1 VAERSGALAPFEHR
15 TFRNL
20 WFANISSNFGGLIQG
35 VGAAWLMTSI
45 TSSVDMVALVQ
56 ASTSLP
62 VMLFSVIGGA
72 VADSFNRRKT
82 MLAAQLFMLV
92 ASALLAVVTYMG
104 LITPWL
110 LLTFTFLIGC
120 GTALNN
126 PSFQASV
133 GDVVPR
139 DKVPAAVAANSI
151 GFNMSRSVGPAI
163 GGAIVA
169 AAGAGAAFALN
180 AVSYIALITVL
191 FRWQPERSQNVIP
204 RESIGGAMMS
214 GLRYVA
220 MSPNILQVL
229 LRSFIFSFT
238 GIVILALLPVI
249 AATLLEGGPLTYG
262 FMLGAFGVGAIGGA
276 LLTGPARQRL
286 ESESIVRCA
295 FIGFAISALI
305 AAVSPSQWITGFA
318 IMIGGASWVLANSL
332 FNVSV
337 QLASPRWV
345 VGRALSLYQ
354 TASFGGMALGS
365 WTWGVFADAYSIRFA
380 LVAACIS
387 LVCGAA
393 LGLLL
398 PLPKYS
404 NLNLEPLG
412 TFKEPHL
419 ELDLQPSSGPIIV
432 EMVYTIA
439 AKDVTTFLD
448 AMTVR
453 KRIRRRDGAREWTL
467 RRDLNNPEL
476 WIESYKTPTWLE
488 YIRHNLRRTQADSAN
503 SELLRSLHQGD
514 EAPTVH
520 RFIERPT
527 YWLRMLQ
534 RHRSDMDAELS
545 ARAHANV
552 PQP

>member
-1 VAERSGALAPFEHR
+1 MSGRSSALAPFEHT

-20 WFANISSNFGGLIQG
+20 WLANLSSNFGGLIQG

-62 VMLFSVIGGA
+62 VMIFSVIGGA
-72 VADSFNRRKT
+72 VADSFNRRKV
-82 MLAAQLFMLV
+82 MLTAQLFMLA
-92 ASALLAVVTYMG
+92 ASTLLAAATFMG
-104 LITPWL
+104 IITPWL

-139 DKVPAAVAANSI
+139 DKVPAAVALNSI
-151 GFNMSRSVGPAI
+151 GFNISRSVGPAI

-169 AAGAGAAFALN
+169 AASAAAAFAVN
-180 AVSYIALITVL
+180 AVSYIALIVVL
-191 FRWQPERSQNVIP
+191 FRWQPERTENLIP
-204 RESIGGAMMS
+204 RESISAAMMS
-214 GLRYVA
+214 GVRYVA
-220 MSPNILQVL
+220 MSPNILRVL
-229 LRSFIFSFT
+229 MRSFIFSFT

-249 AATLLEGGPLTYG
+249 AANLLGGGPLTYG
-262 FMLGAFGVGAIGGA
+262 FMLGAFGIGAIGGA
-276 LLTGPARQRL
+276 LITGPIRQQL

-295 FIGFAISALI
+295 FLGFAICALL
-305 AAVSPSQWITGFA
+305 AAVSPSEWITGLA
-318 IMIGGASWVLANSL
+318 LAIGGASWVLANSL

-365 WTWGVFADAYSIRFA
+365 WTWGVFADVYGIRFA

-387 LVCGAA
+387 LIIGAA

-398 PLPKYS
+398 PLPKYTS
-404 NLNLEPLG
+404 LNLEPLG

-432 EMVYTIA
+432 EIA
-439 AKDVTTFLD
+439 YIIDSKDITTFLD
-448 AMTVR
+448 AMTIR
-453 KRIRRRDGAREWTL
+453 KRIRRRDGAREWSL

-476 WIESYKTPTWLE
+476 WIESYRTPTWLE

-503 SELLRSLHQGD
+503 NDLLRNLHRGT
-514 EAPTVH
+514 EPPVVH

-527 YWLRMLQ
+527 YWLRALQ
-534 RHRSDMDAELS
+534 RHRNGMDAALS
-545 ARAHANV
+545 AEAHANV